1 MIEKNHQN
9 YFFSLSSLDII
20 TAVFAST
27 ARMNTLLMS
36 DHLTVSERS
45 NLAVTVKISH
55 QLFQQLNEMTVI
67 TSELNPQSH
76 SQSVTLI
83 QQTSR
88 LTISS
93 RLTTSSGLTTSSIQE
108 LKPAPEPTSDSG
120 SAPESGSGS
129 GPESA
134 TLTLQFNEYCNNKRR
149 SNVHTDLHYADV
161 MKEYA
166 LLSNCNVLIEEDK
179 HQSLSTLHIV

>member
-9 YFFSLSSLDII
+9 YSFSLSSLDII

-76 SQSVTLI
+76 SQLVTSVT
-83 QQTSR
+83 SR
-88 LTISS
+88 Q
-93 RLTTSSGLTTSSIQE
+93 TTSSMQE
-108 LKPAPEPTSDSG
+108 LKSASEPTLDSEPASESEPEP
-120 SAPESGSGS
+120 
-129 GPESA
+129 GPA
-134 TLTLQFNEYCNNKRR
+134 TLTLQFNEYHNDKRCL
-149 SNVHTDLHYADV
+149 NVHTDLHYADV
-161 MKEYA
+161 MKKYA

-179 HQSLSTLHIV
+179 HQSLSTLHIL